1 MVPISLA
8 FTNYKR
14 FPAFL
19 LDLSRD
25 CLVISGENGSGKTQ
39 LLWGCLIFFH
49 AFNRMC
55 GRDEAE
61 IDSIRL
67 TGENLAML
75 LGCPSIASLNSF
87 RSFANRQIG
96 KMADTSIQ
104 FQATFDNEET
114 WSVFL
119 QINGKVDFQYN
130 KALYPVQKI
139 RFAYQSLGF
148 HFCHPVDEIRG
159 SLDVLT
165 SAVQN
170 IRALFSYLEHD
181 RRNKIEVHLKQLLE
195 IKSIRFSPSELT
207 YNELFICEHTEG
219 QELEIMHCGSA
230 LQKVLSGLF
239 LLETL
244 IQIQET
250 FIGKYFLIEE
260 IETLLYPSLIMNY
273 YNIIKNLCNSYKIK
287 LIMTSNS
294 QQILESLEND
304 SKIYLSLKFPGENE

>member
-49 AFNRMC
+49 AFNRLC

-67 TGENLAML
+67 TGKNLAML

-87 RSFANRQIG
+87 ISFANRQIG

-139 RFAYQSLGF
+139 RFANLWVF
-148 HFCHPVDEIRG
+148 IFVIRWMKFEA
-159 SLDVLT
+159 VLMC
-165 SAVQN
+165 SHQ
-170 IRALFSYLEHD
+170 LF
-181 RRNKIEVHLKQLLE
+181 K
-195 IKSIRFSPSELT
+195 
-207 YNELFICEHTEG
+207 
-219 QELEIMHCGSA
+219 
-230 LQKVLSGLF
+230 
-239 LLETL
+239 
-244 IQIQET
+244 T
-250 FIGKYFLIEE
+250 FAHY
-260 IETLLYPSLIMNY
+260 SLI
-273 YNIIKNLCNSYKIK
+273 
-287 LIMTSNS
+287 SNM
-294 QQILESLEND
+294 IGA
-304 SKIYLSLKFPGENE
+304 IR